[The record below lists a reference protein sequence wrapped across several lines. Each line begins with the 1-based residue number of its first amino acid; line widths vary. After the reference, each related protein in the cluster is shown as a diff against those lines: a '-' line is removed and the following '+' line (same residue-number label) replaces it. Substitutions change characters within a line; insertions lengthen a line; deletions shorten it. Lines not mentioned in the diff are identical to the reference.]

1 MFFFVSQS
9 KPELAQRIERGLNIA
24 RQDGSFAALF
34 EKYINFKDIEKA
46 LKLSERTVLK
56 LNNPHLS
63 EATLEATASEA
74 QQFEVVK

>member
-1 MFFFVSQS
+1 V
-9 KPELAQRIERGLNIA
+9 RN
-24 RQDGSFAALF
+24 DG
-34 EKYINFKDIEKA
+34 FKDIEKA

-63 EATLEATASEA
+63 KATLEATASEA

>member
-1 MFFFVSQS
+1 MI
-9 KPELAQRIERGLNIA
+9 PI
-24 RQDGSFAALF
+24 DF
-34 EKYINFKDIEKA
+34 EKNSDLIFLGKDFKDIEKA